1 MLYWVFVVAVIVQCV
16 YALYFFVR
24 ILWLPAAKELPAE
37 QISGMSIII
46 CAKNEAVQL
55 RKNLAAV
62 LGQQYEHSFEVIV
75 VNDASTDDT
84 DEALQAFAGKFD
96 HLKVVNINSDAVRSF
111 KGKKYALSV
120 GMQAA
125 QYEQLLLTDADC
137 VPASDNWLALMAAP
151 AVQGRE
157 IVAGYGGYNTA
168 PGLLNAF
175 VRWET
180 LHTFLQYSTY
190 ALAGVPYM
198 AVGRNMACTKSA
210 MLRAMSSDV
219 WNAVPSGDD
228 DLLVRAVAT
237 RSNMAVVSDVRA
249 FTYTD
254 AKGTWSEWLGQ
265 KQRHMSTGKYYKPLP
280 KALLGLY
287 GISHGAMWVFF
298 LGLVWGCGPVA
309 VIMAGRCLLY
319 WSLWAVAAYRLKEQ
333 RLIYL
338 FPCFDI
344 GWVIYNF
351 ALLPY
356 ITLKNKQQWT

>member
-1 MLYWVFVVAVIVQCV
+1 MLYWVFLAAVAVQCV

-24 ILWLPAAKELPAE
+24 VLWLPGAKEVPAY
-37 QISGMSIII
+37 QRCGVSIII

-55 RKNLAAV
+55 RKNLPAV
-62 LGQQYEHSFEVIV
+62 LTQQYGDPFEVIV

-84 DEALQAFAGKFD
+84 ADVLQVFAGQYN
-96 HLKVVNINSDAVRSF
+96 HLKVVTIAADAVRSF

-137 VPASDNWLALMAAP
+137 VPVSDSWLALMTAP
-151 AVQGRE
+151 LVQSKE
-157 IVAGYGGYNTA
+157 IVAGYGGYNAA

-190 ALAGVPYM
+190 AIAGLPYM

-228 DLLVRAVAT
+228 DLLVRTVAT
-237 RSNMAVVSDVRA
+237 RSNMAVVSDVRT

-254 AKGTWSEWLGQ
+254 AKVTWSEWLAQ

-287 GISHGAMWVFF
+287 GISHGAMWVLF

-309 VIMAGRCLLY
+309 GIMAGRCLLY
-319 WSLWAVAAYRLKEQ
+319 WSLWAVGAYRLNEQ

-351 ALLPY
+351 VLLPY